1 MGVAL
6 FATFPLHRRERRGR
20 RRRKRRECS
29 GCGCRKSEVEKPQAG
44 VVAGVAISFS
54 TSIADATAGRT
65 IAVGTMIERV
75 ARPSRFVVV
84 RPDRLGLYRLLE
96 FDAHAHWLRDSWPA
110 HL

>member
-29 GCGCRKSEVEKPQAG
+29 GLRMLEVEKPQAG

-65 IAVGTMIERV
+65 IAVGTMI
-75 ARPSRFVVV
+75 ASAW
-84 RPDRLGLYRLLE
+84 PDPAGLSLSDPGRLGST
-96 FDAHAHWLRDSWPA
+96 DSSISM
-110 HL
+110 LMRTG